1 MKKMKKIDMRKDHWL
16 DLLLDDIQQQID
28 STSETDFEVEVEDS
42 GKIYPTHEGG
52 VQVELINIR
61 FPFRIFEPCQYDPD
75 AVAGFSGLFQYIRN
89 YEETLDKVTLFED
102 EWGQQGI
109 KFRPVLSFQTHQDFG
124 SEPEKQPLQWA
135 TISYT
140 LEEV

>member
-1 MKKMKKIDMRKDHWL
+1 MKIDMRKNEWL
-16 DLLLDDIQQQID
+16 DELLENIQQQIE
-28 STSETDFEVEVEDS
+28 STSETDFEVEVDDDS
-42 GKIYPTHEGG
+42 KIYPVHEGG

-61 FPFRIFEPCQYDPD
+61 FPFRIFEPCTYDPD

-89 YEETLDKVTLFED
+89 YEETLEKVTLFQD

-109 KFRPVLSFQTHQDFG
+109 KYKAIMNFRSHQDFG

-135 TISYT
+135 TISFT